1 MSPDELLAR
10 MAGTLR
16 HDIGPAVADEY
27 AKTQAFMSAVVLDK
41 LSRQLAAT
49 SDHLLADRADRD
61 ALFDDLATVLP
72 EQDTPAAVRQALAD
86 AAATKA
92 DAELCR
98 LIQLLYEARDE
109 LGPDRFDTALT
120 RIRHAL
126 RAQIDRRMEV
136 AR

>member
-27 AKTQAFMSAVVLDK
+27 AKTQAFMAAVVLDK

-49 SDHLLADRADRD
+49 VDHELADRADRD
-61 ALFDDLATVLP
+61 ALFGDLPAVLP
-72 EQDTPAAVRQALAD
+72 EHGTPTIVREAVAD
-86 AAATKA
+86 AANTKA

-98 LIQLLYEARDE
+98 LIQVLYEARDE

-120 RIRHAL
+120 RIRQVL
-126 RAQIDRRMEV
+126 RARIDRRMEV